1 MTDKGK
7 MSSENEKKFSE
18 NEKKFDARRKLCK
31 RMMCVSLVLATIG
44 VTIICAILCPYA
56 LILLGVTGI
65 IVAAGV
71 AVYKKR

>member
-7 MSSENEKKFSE
+7 MSSENEKKFSAT
-18 NEKKFDARRKLCK
+18 KKLCK

-65 IVAAGV
+65 IMAAGV

>member
-7 MSSENEKKFSE
+7 MSSENEKKFGE
-18 NEKKFDARRKLCK
+18 NEKKFDARMKLCK

-44 VTIICAILCPYA
+44 VTIMCAIFCPYA

>member
-7 MSSENEKKFSE
+7 MSSENEKKF
-18 NEKKFDARRKLCK
+18 DARMKLCK

-44 VTIICAILCPYA
+44 VTIMCAILCPYA